1 MEVPKENMSGEE
13 NQDATK
19 PEEGTP
25 QMPPSDTV
33 PKPDPPPTHTK
44 RKKGPAAYHHEDWG
58 GFTQEQL
65 SQAAYFLVE
74 LAKFQNEVVRGRNQQ
89 GKNPQGKHPKGE
101 PQGDPEYRN
110 GATPGFNS
118 KGERS
123 KNSIRKEAEK
133 ARLENIVEDGEMFIV
148 KMGDDDAS
156 KSTKD
161 RTLAN
166 VEEAKAKLLKNEE
179 RETAAKE
186 RRALQI
192 PKAQKMASPF
202 HIADTGADFS
212 DSGSDSDDSISPC

>member
-1 MEVPKENMSGEE
+1 MEVPKENMPGEE
-13 NQDATK
+13 NQDVTK

-33 PKPDPPPTHTK
+33 PKPDLPPTHTK

-58 GFTQEQL
+58 GFTQDQL

-101 PQGDPEYRN
+101 PQGDPEFQN
-110 GATPGFNS
+110 GAKPGYNS
-118 KGERS
+118 KGEIS
-123 KNSIRKEAEK
+123 NGAKRKAVEK
-133 ARLENIVEDGEMFIV
+133 ARLKNIVEDGEMFIA

-156 KSTKD
+156 KSVKD

-166 VEEAKAKLLKNEE
+166 VEIAKAKLVKNAEK
-179 RETAAKE
+179 ETAAKE
-186 RRALQI
+186 RRAQQI

-212 DSGSDSDDSISPC
+212 DSGSDSDD